1 MKPQSLIKHCHCTCF
16 HSVSLSPTAAL
27 ARCPWEEVLLLLHF
41 KNGSWGLPIMPCGGC
56 FLFSWLARGQYGFVT
71 HSCLSVCY
79 IFANEYIYINEFL
92 REHDLDRTALCL
104 CIQTVQAVVISET
117 SWITMY
123 ITWAWMWVSLDGLT
137 GIGIFIVLRMYIY
150 NWRLVYLIIY
160 N

>member
-16 HSVSLSPTAAL
+16 HSFSLSPTAAL
-27 ARCPWEEVLLLLHF
+27 ARCPWEEELLLLHF
-41 KNGSWGLPIMPCGGC
+41 KNGSWGLPMPCGGC
-56 FLFSWLARGQYGFVT
+56 FSLCFPFSWLARGQYGFVT

-117 SWITMY
+117 SCITMY

-137 GIGIFIVLRMYIY
+137 GIGIFIVWECIFIIGDLYI
-150 NWRLVYLIIY
+150 
-160 N
+160 